1 MGHESR
7 CLRILWRK
15 CRFDRDRSRE
25 NKHLPDPAA
34 GGIGEICMILTVDI
48 GNSNIVLG
56 AVEGE
61 QILFEARLRTDPT
74 KTSDEYCID
83 LKMILEVYGVK
94 PSDIEGSIIAS
105 VVPQVLNSIKTALKK
120 LTGKDA
126 LVVGPGLKT
135 GLNIKIENPAQT
147 GADLVVGCVA
157 ALRQHKPP
165 MIVIDMG
172 TATTMI
178 ALDETGAFIGGS
190 ISPGVKISMDAL
202 TGRTA
207 LLPGLQLD
215 QPKKAIGRNTIDCM
229 RSGIMLGA
237 ACMLDGMVQRME
249 EELGCKTTVVVT
261 GGIARFVIPMCR
273 TPMIYDKDLLLK
285 GLLALYRD
293 NTKH

>member
-1 MGHESR
+1 
-7 CLRILWRK
+7 
-15 CRFDRDRSRE
+15 
-25 NKHLPDPAA
+25 
-34 GGIGEICMILTVDI
+34 MILAVDI
-48 GNSNIVLG
+48 GNSNIVIG
-56 AVEGE
+56 GVKDDE
-61 QILFEARLRTDPT
+61 ILFEARLRTDAT

-83 LKMILEVYGVK
+83 VKMILEVYDVSAK
-94 PSDIEGSIIAS
+94 DVEGAIISS
-105 VVPQVLNSIKTALKK
+105 VVPQVMNSIKTALKK
-120 LTGKDA
+120 LCGVEP

-157 ALRQHKPP
+157 ALREHKPP

-178 ALDETGAFIGGS
+178 ALDKTGAFIGGC
-190 ISPGVKISMDAL
+190 IAPGVKISMDAL
-202 TGRTA
+202 TSRTA

-229 RSGIMLGA
+229 RSGIMMGS

-249 EELGCKTTVVVT
+249 EELGEKATVVVT
-261 GGIARFVIPMCR
+261 GGIARFITPMCR

-285 GLLALYRD
+285 GLVHLYKD
-293 NTKH
+293 NTRR